1 MLCQVLHLTQTSQK
15 NMKTFLR
22 GARLRRLDCAY
33 IVGKKTAKLKEL
45 DANETI
51 HGDENFNLF
60 I

>member
-1 MLCQVLHLTQTSQK
+1 MPGFTLDPNFAEKHENLLAWSAPTPFRLCLH
-15 NMKTFLR
+15 
-22 GARLRRLDCAY
+22 RRK
-33 IVGKKTAKLKEL
+33 KKTAKLKEL